1 MVNLQVG
8 EDEGYV
14 DYILI
19 LSKLSMKDKLNEIE
33 QAIAQFIRDYEA
45 LVDAFHS
52 IDEEQ
57 RGVHFMQYFQ
67 LILNK
72 ALKFS

>member
-1 MVNLQVG
+1 MANLQVG
-8 EDEGYV
+8 EDEGYI

-19 LSKLSMKDKLNEIE
+19 LSKDSMKDKLNEIE
-33 QAIAQFIRDYEA
+33 EAIAQFIREYEA

-57 RGVHFMQYFQ
+57 RGVHFMKCFQ
-67 LILNK
+67 VIFNK
-72 ALKFS
+72 AIKFS